1 VCLFLRRKATK
12 EQQHRAQGKEGKRK
26 RSSRERNPTAWRNP
40 RGISSRPSGYSRS
53 AIITTRIQNT
63 SPTPRPRTISCTA
76 PTILLLHY
84 NSIHSNRY
92 RTNTLYALLHTY
104 STTLTLFHDLRSSRK
119 SAPLCQRQ
127 NTTRQIHSPALRFTP
142 PQITLDPADQTSSRC
157 SPSSS
162 PSRPS
167 SLSPSRPS
175 P

>member
-1 VCLFLRRKATK
+1 VLCPPRVPVLAPKSHQRTTTQGTGEGRKAEAIK
-12 EQQHRAQGKEGKRK
+12 
-26 RSSRERNPTAWRNP
+26 SRTESTRVAYPGAYP
-40 RGISSRPSGYSRS
+40 PPGYSRLATLKTKHLPS
-53 AIITTRIQNT
+53 
-63 SPTPRPRTISCTA
+63 PRPRTISCTA

-127 NTTRQIHSPALRFTP
+127 NTTRQIHSPALHFTP
-142 PQITLDPADQTSSRC
+142 LQVTLDPADQTSSRC